1 MQNSFSS
8 KNYKSNINLTSDNKR
23 KNYKIAR
30 EYLPNLNYTN
40 KNIANENIQREDSLQ
55 KEICVLE
62 QIWNELE
69 ITYQYREAFSIYL
82 KKMKDEYKNNIIFQ
96 EKNNLKKYKKAL
108 INLKKEISL
117 REDNILLLKQYNNR
131 LSTFNTNDQIKNI
144 VDAVINLVKKLRINA
159 INIVK
164 EYLRIENISKNYSNL
179 DKINKKIIKQ
189 DYSYDPNYIYKM
201 QDDLLF
207 LKESTLSKY
216 FEMDN
221 KFIDPFLTNFLSI
234 ATDSN
239 KNAVQNSDDILTLI
253 NESRYSLIRKKIFDK
268 INTSNFNNNDKNL
281 RLETAC
287 FKNISRNL
295 STKVNRKI
303 EFNKNNNN
311 DLKLERY

>member
-40 KNIANENIQREDSLQ
+40 KNIAKENIQREDSLQ

-82 KKMKDEYKNNIIFQ
+82 KNMKDEYKNNIIFQ

-108 INLKKEISL
+108 VNLKKEISL

-131 LSTFNTNDQIKNI
+131 LDTFNTNEQIKSI
-144 VDAVINLVKKLRINA
+144 IDAVINLVKKLRINA

-164 EYLRIENISKNYSNL
+164 E
-179 DKINKKIIKQ
+179 
-189 DYSYDPNYIYKM
+189 
-201 QDDLLF
+201 
-207 LKESTLSKY
+207 
-216 FEMDN
+216 
-221 KFIDPFLTNFLSI
+221 
-234 ATDSN
+234 
-239 KNAVQNSDDILTLI
+239 
-253 NESRYSLIRKKIFDK
+253 
-268 INTSNFNNNDKNL
+268 
-281 RLETAC
+281 
-287 FKNISRNL
+287 
-295 STKVNRKI
+295 
-303 EFNKNNNN
+303 
-311 DLKLERY
+311 

>member
-40 KNIANENIQREDSLQ
+40 KNIVNENIQREDSLQ

-108 INLKKEISL
+108 VNFKKEISL

-164 EYLRIENISKNYSNL
+164 EYSKIESISKNYSNL

-239 KNAVQNSDDILTLI
+239 KNAVQNSDDILALI
-253 NESRYSLIRKKIFDK
+253 NESRYSLIRKKI
-268 INTSNFNNNDKNL
+268 L
-281 RLETAC
+281 
-287 FKNISRNL
+287 NITIRHNYCTPPIFSEGG
-295 STKVNRKI
+295 VQ
-303 EFNKNNNN
+303 
-311 DLKLERY
+311 